1 MAQMTALERKIVS
14 SHKAVSDIFA
24 DMMRVAEE
32 EAKRCPFYLQK
43 EQQCAICLTLQQRG
57 HEARC
62 CMFNEDY
69 SVCSMYH
76 VGTGQ
81 RPLNLMYEALD

>member
-1 MAQMTALERKIVS
+1 MQSNAALRKITSVKGKIEEMMSEIEDVVS
-14 SHKAVSDIFA
+14 E
-24 DMMRVAEE
+24 MEQT
-32 EAKRCPFYLQK
+32 CPFYLRK

-81 RPLNLMYEALD
+81 RSLNLMYEALD